1 MPDNK
6 NTLRSEY
13 IMGLQKDSNNLM
25 GVLKE
30 NTKEFVKNFL
40 NEAIGENFRNLISE
54 AAADDEKID
63 FTKEEVID
71 PEATEI
77 ETTET
82 ESPAIDEPAEDGKE
96 PETDDITPE
105 EPAAADEPEEKK
117 DDEEPEEGEED
128 SWEDLE
134 QFKDADGE
142 YDLTGMSVDDT
153 IKVLKVMNP
162 EQDGIRIFK
171 KDDDTMVLKDEN
183 TETEYVIEL
192 NGEKC
197 EGENCDTNEC
207 KTECK
212 TECNECG
219 TVECNEDLGYTD
231 NYQDKTAMTTPPN
244 TETADSKTTY
254 TVDKGIPTGTEKPW
268 AHPDKKAEPYNESEE
283 IEVELDDN
291 AEPPVEEST
300 TVGNGSRTKGVK
312 GDTNHS
318 KEDAQRHIHK
328 SYDRLTNES
337 VEITDIKRK
346 ANAIFKENKELKS
359 IADNLMKKI
368 QESVLVNASLSN
380 IIKLVLENATNR
392 EEKLD
397 IIERFNRVKS
407 IDECKSLYT
416 TINEELKKSHEG
428 INNTILNNNGTLVE
442 HIDNNKKSSL
452 TETTLYQSQSTNA
465 AIDLMKRMERL
476 G

>member
-1 MPDNK
+1 
-6 NTLRSEY
+6 
-13 IMGLQKDSNNLM
+13 MGLQKDSNELM
-25 GVLKE
+25 GVIKE
-30 NTKEFVKNFL
+30 NTKEFVKNYL

-54 AAADDEKID
+54 AAADDDND
-63 FTKEEVID
+63 FTKEEVKD

-77 ETTET
+77 ETTEI
-82 ESPAIDEPAEDGKE
+82 ESPATDDTAEDGTE
-96 PETDDITPE
+96 PETDDTTTTD
-105 EPAAADEPEEKK
+105 EPAAADKEG
-117 DDEEPEEGEED
+117 DDEEPAEGEED
-128 SWEDLE
+128 VWSKLE

-142 YDLTGMSVDDT
+142 YDLTGMSVDDS

-171 KDDDTMVLKDEN
+171 KDDDTVVLKDEN
-183 TETEYVIEL
+183 NDTEYVIEL
-192 NGEKC
+192 NGETC
-197 EGENCDTNEC
+197 EGGNCDTNEC

-231 NYQDKTAMTTPPN
+231 NYQDKTAMTTPANNEP
-244 TETADSKTTY
+244 ADSKTTY
-254 TVDKGIPTGTEKPW
+254 TMDKGIPTGTEKSW
-268 AHPDKKAEPYNESEE
+268 ANPDKKAEPYNESEE

-328 SYDRLTNES
+328 SYDRLTTNES

-359 IADNLMKKI
+359 IAENLMKKI

-380 IIKLVLENATNR
+380 IIKLVLENVTNR

-452 TETTLYQSQSTNA
+452 TETTLYQSQGTNA